1 MEAAP
6 PVEYLQQGPAALLMQ
21 ERLSQTW
28 HQQSR
33 YQRSNYE
40 QQQEG
45 ANSRAPRVLESLDSP
60 SSSSVGMSSNNNYPY
75 SHTLVDEYHN
85 NIILGGSSSYHHYS
99 GNYVHSKQD
108 MISLANSNDHDN
120 YIDKLN
126 VGKGIQF
133 FFS

>member
-1 MEAAP
+1 VEAAP
-6 PVEYLQQGPAALLMQ
+6 PVQYLQQGPAALLMQ

-28 HQQSR
+28 HHQSR
-33 YQRSNYE
+33 NQRSNYL

-60 SSSSVGMSSNNNYPY
+60 SSSSVGMSFNNNYPY

-85 NIILGGSSSYHHYS
+85 NIILGGSSLYHHYS
-99 GNYVHSKQD
+99 GNHVHSKQD

-126 VGKGIQF
+126 IGKGIQF

>member
-1 MEAAP
+1 VEAAR
-6 PVEYLQQGPAALLMQ
+6 PVQYLQQGPAALLMQ
-21 ERLSQTW
+21 ERLS

-33 YQRSNYE
+33 YQRSNYQ

-60 SSSSVGMSSNNNYPY
+60 SSSSVGMSFNNNYPY

-85 NIILGGSSSYHHYS
+85 NNILGGSSSYHHYS
-99 GNYVHSKQD
+99 GNHVHSKQD
-108 MISLANSNDHDN
+108 MISLANNNDHDN
-120 YIDKLN
+120 YVDKLN